1 MRKTLTIEQSAELIK
16 RGVSAE
22 SASKRVTRQVA
33 DSRGREIE
41 KLRLKR
47 WKDCVPYEK
56 TTMTNIHVGLMH
68 FEHKEIFTL
77 ADIFALMPKDIEMDF
92 PNADGGIDTEDCYLC
107 TQWCINGYYADNHQ
121 WCVFYTPGFQVVGDF
136 CAKELIDALYKCLI
150 WAIDNNH
157 VKLD

>member
-22 SASKRVTRQVA
+22 RASKRVTRQVA
-33 DSRGREIE
+33 DSHGREIE

-56 TTMTNIHVGLMH
+56 ATMTNLHVGLMH

-77 ADIFALMPKDIEMDF
+77 ADLFALLPKDIEMDF

-121 WCVFYTPGFQVVGDF
+121 WCVFYTPGFQVVGDS

>member
-1 MRKTLTIEQSAELIK
+1 MKTTLTIEQSAELIK
-16 RGVSAE
+16 RGVSADK
-22 SASKRVTRQVA
+22 ASKRVTRQVA

-56 TTMTNIHVGLMH
+56 ATMTNLHVGLMR

-77 ADIFALMPKDIEMDF
+77 ADLLSLLSQAERDL
-92 PNADGGIDTEDCYLC
+92 GGIMIDFDVERGKWASTYELSDYMARED
-107 TQWCINGYYADNHQ
+107 
-121 WCVFYTPGFQVVGDF
+121 
-136 CAKELIDALYKCLI
+136 ELIDSLYKLSLHLL
-150 WAIDNNH
+150 DNH

>member
-22 SASKRVTRQVA
+22 RASKRVTRQVA

-77 ADIFALMPKDIEMDF
+77 ADLFALMPKDIEMDF

>member
-1 MRKTLTIEQSAELIK
+1 MKHLLSPEQSATLISKGISADKASERTPDYKDINNTGKPFERREL
-16 RGVSAE
+16 
-22 SASKRVTRQVA
+22 
-33 DSRGREIE
+33 
-41 KLRLKR
+41 L
-47 WKDCVPYEK
+47 P
-56 TTMTNIHVGLMH
+56 
-68 FEHKEIFTL
+68 IFTL
-77 ADIFALMPKDIEMDF
+77 ADLFALLPKDIEMDF

>member
-1 MRKTLTIEQSAELIK
+1 MRTNLTIEQSAELVK
-16 RGVSAE
+16 RGVKADK
-22 SASKRVTRQVA
+22 ASKRVTRQVA

-56 TTMTNIHVGLMH
+56 ASMTNLRVGLMR

-77 ADIFALMPKDIEMDF
+77 ADLLSLLPKIICHDNTLFTLDIHANSVGWQTLYFNPD
-92 PNADGGIDTEDCYLC
+92 AD
-107 TQWCINGYYADNHQ
+107 INIGWA
-121 WCVFYTPGFQVVGDF
+121 
-136 CAKELIDALYKCLI
+136 CAAELIDSLYETLCFI
-150 WAIDNNH
+150 IDRNH